1 MKRLIL
7 CFLVLMGVSAIH
19 AQNRSKRL
27 EGKIYVLTLYIT
39 ESTFRK
45 EDADR
50 FNRRVLY
57 AEDFLSEQAAR
68 YGKRLEFQNGFF
80 GITNPIR
87 FDYIPDNSPK
97 WERDILLRAYK
108 KIGYNSIEQFHDWVR
123 KNTDATQCVEIVVV
137 NKDSNEQNGI
147 SVLYTADSD
156 DRYSVVFMGETFW
169 STHFHGY
176 SNTIVHEMLHNY
188 GAEDLYESKY
198 SYGPKFPSERVKQ
211 LVNTNF
217 TREGGAKYDDI
228 MTSQPG
234 DADIMIYKNVGGLTA
249 WLIGWTDRYEP
260 WYKEFIN
267 ARK

>member
-7 CFLVLMGVSAIH
+7 CFLVMFGVSAIH

-27 EGKIYVLTLYIT
+27 EGKVYVLTLYIT

-50 FNRRVLY
+50 FNNRVLY
-57 AEDFLSEQAAR
+57 AESFLSEQAAR
-68 YGKRLEFQNGFF
+68 YGKRLEFQNGYF

-87 FDYIPDNSPK
+87 FDYIPDNMPQ
-97 WERDILLRAYK
+97 WEFDILLRAYK

-137 NKDSNEQNGI
+137 NKDRTGQSGV
-147 SVLYTADSD
+147 SVPYTADSD
-156 DRYSVVFMGETFW
+156 DYYCVVFMGETFW
-169 STHFHGY
+169 STNTHLY
-176 SNTIVHEMLHNY
+176 SRTIAHEMLHNY
-188 GAEDLYESKY
+188 GAVDLYESKNPK
-198 SYGPKFPSERVKQ
+198 GPKFPSERFRQ

-217 TREGGAKYDDI
+217 TREGGAKYDDV
-228 MTSQPG
+228 MTNLYE
-234 DADIMIYKNVGGLTA
+234 ADLMIYNNVGGLTA